1 MDNRGFPG
9 FTFTEFQTLPV
20 GFSFSAFRELTPLD
34 DVRIWAFLLD
44 RNSERIG
51 VKRRE
56 TALQNLEKI
65 FLATFRLANTIGF
78 RAMTLRDL
86 SRETGLSMGG
96 LYGYID
102 GKDRLASMIE
112 DVIRHISELF
122 PAWFRHIEAPLDQL
136 ESMLRA
142 YIYLSELLQPWF
154 YFVFLESRVLPQE
167 QRNIAKEAELGTQSH
182 MGALLDASG
191 MLPSADAHLLAA
203 HCMALI
209 QDWHLKRWK
218 FRTAGIDPD
227 TFADSVVRL
236 VRARVPAG
244 SGTIPLQQPA

>member
-1 MDNRGFPG
+1 MTNRGFRG
-9 FTFTEFQTLPV
+9 FTFSEFQSLPV
-20 GFSFSAFRELTPLD
+20 GFSFSGFRELTPLD
-34 DVRIWAFLLD
+34 DASIWEFLLD
-44 RNSERIG
+44 RNSGRIG
-51 VKRRE
+51 VKRRDV
-56 TALQNLEKI
+56 ALENLERI

-102 GKDRLASMIE
+102 SKDQLASMIE
-112 DVIRHISELF
+112 DVIRHISQLF
-122 PAWFRHIEAPLDQL
+122 PAWFKHIEAPLDQL

-142 YIYLSELLQPWF
+142 YIYFSELLQPWF
-154 YFVFLESRVLPQE
+154 YFVFLESRVLSQE

-182 MGALLDASG
+182 MGTLLDATG
-191 MLPSADAHLLAA
+191 ALPSADAHLLAA

-218 FRTAGIDPD
+218 FRSAGVSPD
-227 TFADSVVRL
+227 AFAESVVRL
-236 VRARVPAG
+236 VRTRVEPACAALPG
-244 SGTIPLQQPA
+244 GQPS